1 MTPAESRPCA
11 LLRCG
16 WEISDPGMTAYHD
29 EEWGVPLHDD
39 RRFFEFLILDA
50 FQAGLSWAIVLRKR
64 AAFRR
69 AFHDFDPV
77 RVARMTPRAVERL
90 RTDPGIIRNR
100 LKIEAAVSNARAFLT
115 VQKEFG
121 SFDRYVW
128 RFVGGRPLVH
138 TLRSLREMPVT
149 SPESDALSRDLKAR
163 GFKFVGSTICYAF
176 MQASGLINDHT
187 VDCFRYHQ
195 VGQRG

>member
-1 MTPAESRPCA
+1 MSRPRSLPA
-11 LLRCG
+11 STPRCG
-16 WEISDPGMTAYHD
+16 WELSDPRMIAYHD

-39 RRFFEFLILDA
+39 IRIFEFLVLDA

-64 AAFRR
+64 EAFRR

-90 RTDPGIIRNR
+90 LADPGIIRNR
-100 LKIEAAVSNARAFLT
+100 LKIEAAIANAGRFLA

-121 SFDRYVW
+121 SFDRYLW
-128 RFVGGRPLVH
+128 GFVGGRPLVH
-138 TLRSLREMPVT
+138 TLRSLKEMPVT

-176 MQASGLINDHT
+176 LQAAGLINDHT
-187 VDCFRYHQ
+187 VDCFRYRQ
-195 VGQRG
+195 VGKR